1 MGKKAMGGG
10 GAGKGKGAKGG
21 ARGGKAARSPGSGVG
36 GGSGQKPKHS
46 MDPVGRPKGGAG
58 GQRSEATVR
67 RLAMY
72 KQRPVRDA
80 KGKVLFEQY
89 QSKVAPNTRIIPD
102 RRWFGNTRVVGQ
114 AALEGFRQEMAAAS
128 TDAYAVVLK
137 AKTLPL
143 ALLADPEKAK
153 RPARADLLGVA
164 PFADTFGAKAQRKR
178 PAVKAETY
186 EEMLLKVSISP
197 RVRRVACRRIGRAL
211 RSLQAPKPCAAAA
224 GRCTF
229 PRLTRASACASGRA
243 GRG

>member
-1 MGKKAMGGG
+1 MGKKGRKEAPV
-10 GAGKGKGAKGG
+10 GAKGG
-21 ARGGKAARSPGSGVG
+21 ARGGAKGRSPGG
-36 GGSGQKPKHS
+36 GGGGTPKHS

-89 QSKVAPNTRIIPD
+89 QSKVAPNTRIVPD

-164 PFADTFGAKAQRKR
+164 PFSDTFGAKAQRKR
-178 PAVKAETY
+178 PALKVDSY
-186 EEMLLKVSISP
+186 EELLLKVRP
-197 RVRRVACRRIGRAL
+197 RLRRLALGAAARCGRAL
-211 RSLQAPKPCAAAA
+211 RR
-224 GRCTF
+224 GR
-229 PRLTRASACASGRA
+229 PRRLARV
-243 GRG
+243 

>member
-1 MGKKAMGGG
+1 MGKKGRKEAPV
-10 GAGKGKGAKGG
+10 GAKGG
-21 ARGGKAARSPGSGVG
+21 ARGGAKGRSPGG
-36 GGSGQKPKHS
+36 GGGGTPKHS

-89 QSKVAPNTRIIPD
+89 QSKVAPNTRIVPD

-178 PAVKAETY
+178 PALKVDSY
-186 EEMLLKVSISP
+186 EELLLKVRCS
-197 RVRRVACRRIGRAL
+197 RQDGRGFGSAAL
-211 RSLQAPKPCAAAA
+211 RC
-224 GRCTF
+224 
-229 PRLTRASACASGRA
+229 A
-243 GRG
+243 GRGGPQAPAAAVRCALRRA

>member
-1 MGKKAMGGG
+1 MGGG

-21 ARGGKAARSPGSGVG
+21 ARGGKAARSPGGGG

-89 QSKVAPNTRIIPD
+89 QSKVAPNTRIVPD

-178 PAVKAETY
+178 PAVKADSY
-186 EEMLLKVSISP
+186 EELLQKV
-197 RVRRVACRRIGRAL
+197 RA
-211 RSLQAPKPCAAAA
+211 AVAAAA
-224 GRCTF
+224 RCGA
-229 PRLTRASACASGRA
+229 PRGPRGACLQAASPVQRRLRVAAF
-243 GRG
+243 RGG